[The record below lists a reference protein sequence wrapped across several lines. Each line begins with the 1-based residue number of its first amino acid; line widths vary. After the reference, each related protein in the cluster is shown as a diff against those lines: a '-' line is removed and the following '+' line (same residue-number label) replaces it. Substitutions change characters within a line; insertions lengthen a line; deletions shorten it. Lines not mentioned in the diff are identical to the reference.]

1 MRLSSERIKRFCRS
15 KGVPLGGLLAK
26 ARVSRTAYYS
36 LVRKATVLPKSVHS
50 LAAALGVAPAEI
62 LEEQS
67 SPHRRLL
74 EVMAEVGRIA
84 KRHPRASPEDIR
96 LTLLLLDEH
105 PIDRL
110 QRGLRRAR
118 KPDLQ

>member
-15 KGVPLGGLLAK
+15 KGVPLGGLLAT

-36 LVRKATVLPKSVHS
+36 LVRKGTVLPKSVHS
-50 LAAALGVAPAEI
+50 LASALGVTPTEI

-67 SPHRRLL
+67 LAQRRLL
-74 EVMAEVGRIA
+74 AVMAEVGHIA
-84 KRHPRASPEDIR
+84 KGHPRASPEDIR
-96 LTLLLLDEH
+96 LTLLLLDEK

-110 QRGLRRAR
+110 RRGLRRAR